1 MRVDSFNPY
10 NTLPD
15 RGSRPVAPAVPG
27 DSTRVGQSAT
37 AVETPPSSNAM
48 SLRAVNASTANAE
61 YIPAR
66 RDSSLP
72 TQSFSGPGSQAMAA
86 YQSTASLPVEDTPE
100 GFYGI
105 DLFA

>member
-1 MRVDSFNPY
+1 MRVDGFNPF

-15 RGSRPVAPAVPG
+15 RGNRPVTPAVPG
-27 DSTRVGQSAT
+27 ESVRAGQVAT
-37 AVETPPSSNAM
+37 AVETSPSKALAPRS
-48 SLRAVNASTANAE
+48 VNASTANAE

-66 RDSSLP
+66 RDSSSLP
-72 TQSFSGPGSQAMAA
+72 AQAFSGPGSQAMAA
-86 YQSTASLPVEDTPE
+86 YQSTASLPVEDTPD